1 MSGKLGEIESR
12 IAATHQLD
20 AVIAAMRGIAASR
33 SHEARE
39 RLAGI
44 RAAAATAGAAIGEVL
59 AFATEGA
66 AGGPAAGAPA
76 VRDSAGEATCAS
88 SSARS
93 RASSG
98 RSTTKLV
105 EYALRQD
112 GGAHAYRWLLV
123 GSRLASAAASRG
135 LSAAWSAP
143 MAVHP
148 DAIPQLA
155 VRITDALYAR
165 LAPGQRV
172 ARISVVSAQPG
183 ESRLQIAQRILI
195 PFDFT
200 RFRVSPR
207 AQPPL
212 VNVAPARLL
221 SGLVDFY
228 VFVQLCE
235 ALMLSF
241 AAENE
246 ARVRAMLAARTHV
259 QQRLNDLTQ
268 HYRAVRQEEITSE
281 IVELSAGGEAARRA
295 VD

>member
-1 MSGKLGEIESR
+1 MCIVVGTEQGF
-12 IAATHQLD
+12 
-20 AVIAAMRGIAASR
+20 V
-33 SHEARE
+33 
-39 RLAGI
+39 
-44 RAAAATAGAAIGEVL
+44 GALNDE
-59 AFATEGA
+59 
-66 AGGPAAGAPA
+66 
-76 VRDSAGEATCAS
+76 
-88 SSARS
+88 
-93 RASSG
+93 
-98 RSTTKLV
+98 LV

-135 LSAAWSAP
+135 LSAVWSAP

-235 ALMLSF
+235 ALMPSF

>member
-76 VRDSAGEATCAS
+76 VRDSAGGGDVCIVVGTEQGFVGALNDE
-88 SSARS
+88 
-93 RASSG
+93 
-98 RSTTKLV
+98 LV

>member
-66 AGGPAAGAPA
+66 AGGPAAGAGGGD
-76 VRDSAGEATCAS
+76 VCIVVGTEQ
-88 SSARS
+88 
-93 RASSG
+93 G
-98 RSTTKLV
+98 FV
-105 EYALRQD
+105 GALNDELAEHALHQD
-112 GGAHAYRWLLV
+112 GGAHTYRWLLV

-143 MAVHP
+143 MAAHP

-165 LAPGQRV
+165 LARGQRA

-183 ESRLQIAQRILI
+183 ESRLQIAQRTLI
-195 PFDFT
+195 PFEFT

-212 VNVAPARLL
+212 VNLAPARLL

-228 VFVQLCE
+228 VFVQLC
-235 ALMLSF
+235 
-241 AAENE
+241 
-246 ARVRAMLAARTHV
+246 
-259 QQRLNDLTQ
+259 
-268 HYRAVRQEEITSE
+268 
-281 IVELSAGGEAARRA
+281 
-295 VD
+295 

>member
-20 AVIAAMRGIAASR
+20 AVIAAMRGIAASH

-76 VRDSAGEATCAS
+76 ARGSAGAGDVCIVVGTEQGFVGALNEELA
-88 SSARS
+88 
-93 RASSG
+93 
-98 RSTTKLV
+98 
-105 EYALRQD
+105 EHALRQD

-281 IVELSAGGEAARRA
+281 IVELSAGSEAARRA